1 MELIDFNDKCDKPLC
16 LALGYFDSVHNGHKM
31 LLSKCV
37 RSDFLPAVFTFKN
50 NPQSQISGMK
60 RQCYTFL
67 ERLQIFERIGL
78 QVVISANFDKQFMN
92 LHAVEFLD
100 NLTKNLNIKKVVFG
114 TDYTCGVRAEFKSQ
128 DVKKYFESKN
138 IQVEIVDLL
147 MGDNG
152 KVASREIR
160 ELLKNGKIC
169 EVNKLLPYPFFVS
182 GVVEKGRNVGG
193 NVVGYPTANIPF
205 PADKVELKAGV
216 YKTHIYVDGNKYL
229 GLTNVGAHPTFE
241 DYNFNLESFV
251 ISFEGDLYGKNLK
264 VEFLEYLRGVFKFES
279 ASALKKQ
286 IDTDFQR
293 VLSEKTKD

>member
-1 MELIDFNDKCDKPLC
+1 M
-16 LALGYFDSVHNGHKM
+16 
-31 LLSKCV
+31 
-37 RSDFLPAVFTFKN
+37 
-50 NPQSQISGMK
+50 
-60 RQCYTFL
+60 
-67 ERLQIFERIGL
+67 
-78 QVVISANFDKQFMN
+78 ISANFDKQFMN

-205 PADKVELKAGV
+205 PADKVELKALS
-216 YKTHIYVDGNKYL
+216 KNSTACKFINCLSKFAL
-229 GLTNVGAHPTFE
+229 ITTCKPILSKIC
-241 DYNFNLESFV
+241 NLS
-251 ISFEGDLYGKNLK
+251 KK
-264 VEFLEYLRGVFKFES
+264 V
-279 ASALKKQ
+279 
-286 IDTDFQR
+286 
-293 VLSEKTKD
+293 

>member
-1 MELIDFNDKCDKPLC
+1 
-16 LALGYFDSVHNGHKM
+16 
-31 LLSKCV
+31 
-37 RSDFLPAVFTFKN
+37 
-50 NPQSQISGMK
+50 MK